1 MTIQR
6 LPIEPVWRFWYFV
19 NGPPTRTGDST
30 RRPCR
35 PNVLAQSG
43 DTEDRA
49 RRTLMPAQR
58 LSSWPYNATALRL
71 PIEAPNGT
79 HERTRLP
86 PARVTDT
93 ARVRRPRESK
103 IWIADIDEN

>member
-6 LPIEPVWRFWYFV
+6 LPIEPAWRFRYFV
-19 NGPPTRTGDST
+19 NGPPTRTGDS
-30 RRPCR
+30 
-35 PNVLAQSG
+35 
-43 DTEDRA
+43 A

-103 IWIADIDEN
+103 ISIADIDEN